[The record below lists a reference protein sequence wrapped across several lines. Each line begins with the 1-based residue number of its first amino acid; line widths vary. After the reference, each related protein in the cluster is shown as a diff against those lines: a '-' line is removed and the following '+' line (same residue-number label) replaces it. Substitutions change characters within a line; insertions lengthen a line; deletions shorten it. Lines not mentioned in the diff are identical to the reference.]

1 MMKSKYPNKIDS
13 SSEIPVVRDGI
24 TEVSSEFFN
33 SLRSA
38 IIQIEKTLGI
48 NPQGS
53 TGQTVG
59 DRISTSLDQSG
70 NLSRDAL
77 VRSNVLFGQ
86 VTNDNV
92 ASNASIDET
101 KLNLTVPTT
110 VLQSEISEISSLLNT
125 FTERLDQL
133 AGVLNLHISPYAS
146 GRHKA
151 TSINVESAAQVT
163 SETST
168 NSLEISNLQAAL
180 EKLYSHH
187 INFVGV
193 TSGEN
198 KSHDASQIYFD
209 NTKISEI
216 TEFQNLQEVVEDI
229 AEINSEALR
238 DAFSY
243 LNSNGLT
250 LFGKKTSKFEFL
262 NENDRI
268 VGPYSVTFSPSGK
281 SFTKITFVTPILFSG
296 QINVFDILKL
306 DGSTDSIDDGEY
318 FIKSYEISTGNLLS
332 IDIFGSLKTTS
343 TGFVL
348 ANAYKNSYDYNNKNA
363 LNSTVRPRLLYTN
376 TPEVAVCHPN
386 AATIISSNFDISKL
400 VEGEVSNLKIIID
413 DYKELEVSLYNED
426 LAYDEQSI
434 DSAIETLN
442 KQFLG
447 NNVPALAYKL
457 RMPTCYEIAI
467 SHLIPDIFGD
477 SIKRSLMLS
486 APDNF
491 DGTSAFGFQS
501 SLGVKYY
508 GKYGNPLHINGTL
521 VKDFYKVNLFNSSQL
536 QINTGSKRISLF
548 SGSFL
553 QYGVEV
559 GDTVYI
565 YNPENSLD
573 EVVGRIGSI
582 SDENLDIDDLTLSFA
597 GSLNDDSIVF
607 IIKNTV
613 KVSDLNFEIVSSS
626 NGYLMIDA
634 LYDKNGRLFFNKRA
648 EISNFIQNGGINVT
662 VTDISVGYLKNS
674 TIQLNTNASNE
685 AYLTVGTID
694 GEKTKIS
701 SSGEYLVRSPTNDGY
716 VTIRVSYT
724 GPSTTSAGCDIVG
737 LSENTK
743 DIYHLSRFIF
753 GPTLG
758 RIFGFF
764 GTPGIP
770 NIIDKRVFGTIDTK
784 QISANFIEKYIE
796 QPRYDLRGTGII
808 SGCLISNVQRDST
821 DIYTSFDITSGICVV
836 NGVRFTIN
844 PIVGYKHYTN
854 NDFYVAINKYG
865 CLEVLAPDSDG
876 NSPMVTSDINYAM
889 LAIVKVDGSVLSSLL
904 NNETYF
910 DLRFFIDRI
919 DYKISKEII
928 VATDSSDGHFTDIS
942 SAVKYSSFYSK
953 IYQTSGTRSYGGP
966 TIKIRDGVFEINEQI
981 LINFDCQIVGSGQ
994 STILRRGSDFQSA
1007 GVREFGKNLDL
1018 SKIPFIIGGG
1028 TNSNSDRIKRGV
1040 TMKDFSYE
1048 TIDGYSGASAVIAI
1062 TQTIGTYPS
1071 TLTDNPPLF
1080 RFNNINFYGPQ
1091 NLSISPN
1098 IFEYAIVLTKSDETK
1113 SVPTGVIFGNIIING
1128 CYFNFMGDESVI
1140 IKQIS
1145 NNITSYARNIVIT
1158 GNIADNMAPNGT
1170 SGPQIFDFVSITPGV
1185 SIIQDNNA
1193 TND

>member
-151 TSINVESAAQVT
+151 TSINVESADQVT
-163 SETST
+163 STTSA
-168 NSLEISNLQAAL
+168 NSLDISNLQSAL

-187 INFVGV
+187 INFVGI
-193 TSGEN
+193 TSSEN
-198 KSHDASQIYFD
+198 KSHNASQIYFD

-216 TEFQNLQEVVEDI
+216 TDFQNLQEVVEDI

-250 LFGKKTSKFEFL
+250 VFGKKTSKFEFL

-306 DGSTDSIDDGEY
+306 DGSSELVDDGDY
-318 FIKSYEISTGNLLS
+318 YIKSYEISGGYLIS
-332 IDIFGSLKTTS
+332 IDIFGALKTVS

-400 VEGEVSNLKIIID
+400 VEGEVSNLKIVVD
-413 DYKELEVSLYNED
+413 DYKELEVSLYNDD

-434 DSAIETLN
+434 DSVVESLN
-442 KQFLG
+442 KQFLD
-447 NNVPALAYKL
+447 NNIPVLDYKL
-457 RMPTCYEIAI
+457 RMPTCYELAI
-467 SHLIPDIFGD
+467 SHLIPDVFGD
-477 SIKRSLMLS
+477 SIKRSLLLTT
-486 APDNF
+486 PDNF
-491 DGTSAFGFQS
+491 DGTSAFGFSS
-501 SLGVKYY
+501 SLDVKYY

-521 VKDFYKVNLFNSSQL
+521 VKDFYSINLFDASQL
-536 QINTGSKRISLF
+536 QINSGTKRISLF
-548 SGSFL
+548 SGTFL
-553 QYGVEV
+553 QYGIEV
-559 GDTVYI
+559 GDTVYV
-565 YNPENSLD
+565 YNPENQSD
-573 EVVGRIGSI
+573 EVVGRVGSI
-582 SDENLDIDDLTLSFA
+582 SDENLDIDDLTLSFS

-607 IIKNTV
+607 ILKNTV
-613 KVSDLNFEIVSSS
+613 KISDLNFEIVSST
-626 NGYLMIDA
+626 NGYMMIDA
-634 LYDKNGRLFFNKRA
+634 LYDKDGRLFFNKRA
-648 EISNFIQNGGINVT
+648 EVSNFIQNGGINIT
-662 VTDISVGYLKNS
+662 VIDISPGYLKDT
-674 TIQLNTNASNE
+674 TIVLNTNASNE
-685 AYLTVGTID
+685 AYLTVGALD

-716 VTIRVSYT
+716 ITIRVSYS
-724 GPSTTSAGCDIVG
+724 GPSTSLVGCDIVG
-737 LSENTK
+737 LFENTK

-770 NIIDKRVFGTIDTK
+770 NVIDKRIFGTIDTK
-784 QISANFIEKYIE
+784 QISSNFIEKYIE
-796 QPRYDLRGTGII
+796 QPRHDLRGTGII
-808 SGCLISNVQRDST
+808 SGCLVSNIQRDTSN
-821 DIYTSFDITSGICVV
+821 IYTSFDITGGVCVV
-836 NGVRFTIN
+836 NGVRFTMN
-844 PIVGYKHYTN
+844 PIIGYKHYTDS
-854 NDFYVAINKYG
+854 DFYVAINKYG
-865 CLEVLAPDSDG
+865 CLEFLTPDSDG
-876 NSPMVTSDINYAM
+876 NSPTVTSDINHAI
-889 LAIVKVDGSVLSSLL
+889 LAIVKVDGSVLSDLL
-904 NNETYF
+904 NNETHF

-928 VATDSSDGHFTDIS
+928 VATDPSDGHFTDIS
-942 SAVKYSSFYSK
+942 SAVKYSSFFSK
-953 IYQTSGTRSYGGP
+953 IYQTSGTRSSGGP
-966 TIKIRDGVFEINEQI
+966 TIKIRDGIFEINEQI

-994 STILRRGSDFQSA
+994 STILRRGSDFQNA
-1007 GVREFGKNLDL
+1007 GVIGYLENIDFT
-1018 SKIPFIIGGG
+1018 KIPFIIGGG
-1028 TNSNSDRIKRGV
+1028 TDSNSSRIIGGV
-1040 TMKDFSYE
+1040 TMRDFSYE
-1048 TIDGYSGASAVIAI
+1048 TISGYSGASAVIAV
-1062 TQTIGTYPS
+1062 TQSIGIFPTSMTP
-1071 TLTDNPPLF
+1071 NPPIF

-1091 NLSISPN
+1091 NLTIFPN
-1098 IFEYAIVLTKSDETK
+1098 IVEYAIVLSRSDFAKSI
-1113 SVPTGVIFGNIIING
+1113 PTDIIFGNIIING
-1128 CYFNFMGDESVI
+1128 CYFNFMGDESGI

-1145 NNITSYARNIVIT
+1145 DILSSISKNVVIT
-1158 GNIADNMAPNGT
+1158 ANIADNMAPNGST
-1170 SGPQIFDFVSITPGV
+1170 DAKMFDFNGIKVNV
-1185 SIIQDNNA
+1185 IQDNNA